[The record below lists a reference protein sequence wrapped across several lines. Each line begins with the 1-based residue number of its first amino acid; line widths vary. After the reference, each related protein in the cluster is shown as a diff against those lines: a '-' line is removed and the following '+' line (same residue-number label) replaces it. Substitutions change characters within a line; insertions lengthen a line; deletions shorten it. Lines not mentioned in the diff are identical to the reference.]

1 MHAEF
6 AVVAKEQLS
15 KESSEPVQV
24 TPCRYTG
31 FRSSI
36 KPPLAA
42 MAPEYV
48 YRANIIVH
56 NALSDNVL
64 EMVLVSYN

>member
-15 KESSEPVQV
+15 KESSEPVHV

-42 MAPEYV
+42 MAPEY
-48 YRANIIVH
+48 RANTLVH

-64 EMVLVSYN
+64 EMVLMSYN